1 MLEVDSKCVLEVL
14 RWVSELVSGS
24 AGWLSGTGMLH
35 WEMPEYGC
43 ECNRSRPDRGGE
55 SVSRTQRG
63 QEEERREEI
72 SRNGRQG
79 QGGQWWV
86 PTCVGPL
93 GSSDSWEE
101 TVQ

>member
-1 MLEVDSKCVLEVL
+1 M
-14 RWVSELVSGS
+14 
-24 AGWLSGTGMLH
+24 
-35 WEMPEYGC
+35 
-43 ECNRSRPDRGGE
+43 
-55 SVSRTQRG
+55 SRTQRG